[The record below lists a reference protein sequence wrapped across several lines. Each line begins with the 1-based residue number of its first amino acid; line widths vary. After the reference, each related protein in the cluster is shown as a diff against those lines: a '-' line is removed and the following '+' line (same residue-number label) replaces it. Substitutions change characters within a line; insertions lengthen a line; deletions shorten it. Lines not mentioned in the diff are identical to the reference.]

1 MTHDPIFTHDL
12 IPWPATVASKTFR
25 VLGLASQRG
34 ADLTVRAWRRPC
46 CVQRCFLR
54 HVSGSSFRE
63 KSFRKKKQVAIAQR
77 LPTAIDVQSCLRGF
91 FYNYHTFQVCFNLDM
106 KFQARICW
114 AFCLRGMSRTVS
126 AVGGIQGSFT
136 QQKKRSLTQN
146 QWISSPVCGVFGL
159 VWLGFCCILRFG
171 WNKS

>member
-1 MTHDPIFTHDL
+1 MT
-12 IPWPATVASKTFR
+12 KTFR
-25 VLGLASQRG
+25 ILGLTLQRG

-77 LPTAIDVQSCLRGF
+77 LPTAIDVQLCWV
-91 FYNYHTFQVCFNLDM
+91 FYNYHTFQRFQVCFNLDM

-114 AFCLRGMSRTVS
+114 AFCLRGMSRAVS

-136 QQKKRSLTQN
+136 QQKNDL
-146 QWISSPVCGVFGL
+146 
-159 VWLGFCCILRFG
+159 
-171 WNKS
+171 